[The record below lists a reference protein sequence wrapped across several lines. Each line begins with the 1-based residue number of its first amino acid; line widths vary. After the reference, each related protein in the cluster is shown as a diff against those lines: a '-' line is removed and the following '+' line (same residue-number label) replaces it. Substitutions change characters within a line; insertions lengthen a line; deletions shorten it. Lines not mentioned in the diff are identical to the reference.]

1 MTRFLSWVQ
10 LHRRKRLDK
19 MATNAEKVFHDG
31 IEFSVTKLGN
41 PNLELKKEQY
51 DAIRAIC
58 LEKRDVLTVL
68 PTGYCVANGFWEI
81 ALLSNDA
88 CDS

>member
-1 MTRFLSWVQ
+1 MTN
-10 LHRRKRLDK
+10 
-19 MATNAEKVFHDG
+19 TEKVFHDG

-51 DAIRAIC
+51 YAIGAIC

-68 PTGYCVANGFWEI
+68 PAGLGKSLRYQ
-81 ALLSNDA
+81 ALPGIFDLMQSEGKQKD
-88 CDS
+88 